1 MQNIE
6 EIYKKYAKIVY
17 KYVFCLTG
25 NKDVTEEIVQETF
38 LVAVKDIN
46 KFRCDCKIS
55 TWLCQ
60 ISKYIWYKRLKKEK
74 RLKEVSLEEI
84 KDNIQFEE
92 TLEEKLY
99 KKEIKFKILKQVQKL
114 DKEVK
119 DVMYLRL
126 LGNFKFKEIAQIMGK
141 SVDWAKVTFFRGKK
155 KIKEGL
161 KDEKCM

>member
-25 NKDVTEEIVQETF
+25 NKDITEEIVQETF

-46 KFRCDCKIS
+46 KFRGDCKIS
-55 TWLCQ
+55 SWLCQ

-74 RLKEVSLEEI
+74 RLNEVPFDDLKKAIE
-84 KDNIQFEE
+84 FEE
-92 TLEEKLY
+92 TLDEKLY
-99 KKEIKFKILKQVQKL
+99 KKEMNFKILKQVQKL
-114 DKEVK
+114 DKDTK

-126 LGNFKFKEIAQIMGK
+126 LGNLKFKEIAQIMGK

-161 KDEKCM
+161 KDEK

>member
-17 KYVFCLTG
+17 KYVFCITG
-25 NKDVTEEIVQETF
+25 NKDITEEIVQETF

-46 KFRCDCKIS
+46 KFRGDCKIS
-55 TWLCQ
+55 SWLCQ

-74 RLKEVSLEEI
+74 RLNEVPFDDLKKAIE
-84 KDNIQFEE
+84 FEE
-92 TLEEKLY
+92 TLDEKLY
-99 KKEIKFKILKQVQKL
+99 KKEMNFKILKQVQKL
-114 DKEVK
+114 DKDTK

-126 LGNFKFKEIAQIMGK
+126 LGNLKFKEIAQIMGK

-155 KIKEGL
+155 KIKESL
-161 KDEKCM
+161 KDEK

>member
-25 NKDVTEEIVQETF
+25 NKDITEEIVQETF

-46 KFRCDCKIS
+46 KFRGDCKIS
-55 TWLCQ
+55 SWLCQ

-74 RLKEVSLEEI
+74 RLNEVPFDDLKKAIE
-84 KDNIQFEE
+84 FEE
-92 TLEEKLY
+92 TLDEKLY
-99 KKEIKFKILKQVQKL
+99 KKEMNFKILKQVQKL
-114 DKEVK
+114 DKDTK

-126 LGNFKFKEIAQIMGK
+126 LGNLKFKEIAQIMGK

-155 KIKEGL
+155 KIKESL
-161 KDEKCM
+161 KDEK

>member
-25 NKDVTEEIVQETF
+25 NKDITEEIVQETF

-46 KFRCDCKIS
+46 KFRGDCKIS

-74 RLKEVSLEEI
+74 RLNEVPLDDLKNAIE
-84 KDNIQFEE
+84 FEE
-92 TLEEKLY
+92 TLDEKLY
-99 KKEIKFKILKQVQKL
+99 KKEMNFKILKQVQKL
-114 DKEVK
+114 DKDTK

-126 LGNFKFKEIAQIMGK
+126 LGNLKFKEIAQIMGK

-161 KDEKCM
+161 NDEK

>member
-17 KYVFCLTG
+17 KYVFCITG
-25 NKDVTEEIVQETF
+25 NKDITEEIVQETF

-46 KFRCDCKIS
+46 KFRGDCKIS

-74 RLKEVSLEEI
+74 RLNEVPLDDLKNAIE
-84 KDNIQFEE
+84 FEE
-92 TLEEKLY
+92 TLDEKLY
-99 KKEIKFKILKQVQKL
+99 KKEMNFKILKQVQKL
-114 DKEVK
+114 DKDTK
-119 DVMYLRL
+119 DVMYLRQ
-126 LGNFKFKEIAQIMGK
+126 LGNLKFKEIAQIMGK

-161 KDEKCM
+161 NDEK

>member
-46 KFRCDCKIS
+46 KFRGDCKIS
-55 TWLCQ
+55 SWLCQ

-74 RLKEVSLEEI
+74 RLNEVPFDDLKKAIE
-84 KDNIQFEE
+84 FEE
-92 TLEEKLY
+92 TLDEKLY
-99 KKEIKFKILKQVQKL
+99 KKEMHFKILKQVQKL
-114 DKEVK
+114 DKDTK

-126 LGNFKFKEIAQIMGK
+126 LGNLKFKEIAQIMGK

-161 KDEKCM
+161 KDEK

>member
-6 EIYKKYAKIVY
+6 EIYKEYAKTVY

-25 NKDVTEEIVQETF
+25 DKEVAEEIVQETF

-46 KFRCDCKIS
+46 KFRGDCKIS

-60 ISKYIWYKRLKKEK
+60 ISKFIWYKRLKKEK
-74 RLKEVSLEEI
+74 RLNEVPFDDLKNTIE
-84 KDNIQFEE
+84 FEE
-92 TLEEKLY
+92 TLDEKLY
-99 KKEIKFKILKQVQKL
+99 KKEMNFKILKQVQKL
-114 DKEVK
+114 DKDTK

-161 KDEKCM
+161 KDEK

>member
-46 KFRCDCKIS
+46 KFRGDCKIS
-55 TWLCQ
+55 SWLCQ

-74 RLKEVSLEEI
+74 RLNEVPFDDLKKAIE
-84 KDNIQFEE
+84 FEE
-92 TLEEKLY
+92 TLDEKLY
-99 KKEIKFKILKQVQKL
+99 KKEMNFKILKQVQKL
-114 DKEVK
+114 DKDTK

-126 LGNFKFKEIAQIMGK
+126 LGNLKFKEIAQIMGK

-155 KIKEGL
+155 KIKESL
-161 KDEKCM
+161 KDEK

>member
-74 RLKEVSLEEI
+74 RLKEVPLEEI

-114 DKEVK
+114 DKEAK

-161 KDEKCM
+161 KDEK